1 MRQAGRPLA
10 RRPRGTGSASPTH
23 GFFRKSAVIGVAEIF
38 GRLPLIFTAGY
49 VAKSLGPSAYGN
61 WALVLAY
68 QGLLISV
75 VSLGL
80 PVSLSRLASVATAAR
95 ARGLYTLS
103 LQLTSAVMIVLAVVS
118 FLARFPLA
126 DLVGLQHALAWLLAV
141 GCVVAVT
148 TGFEGLL
155 GAYLK
160 SRELAS
166 RYALSVVA
174 RSCIE
179 VTAIYL
185 VFGGVVHVGNLHGA
199 KLLLLYAAFVTVL
212 KIAIY
217 PLFVLVGSVRGERPS
232 RAERSVFLRY
242 GLPMIPAGIVVFL
255 TAQGDR
261 LVLGHLFDKHQLG
274 LYAFGAA
281 VSGYMT
287 YVGYAINPL
296 LLPRASALHDAGD
309 DTSVRALFVQSQ
321 NVSMAL
327 YASGVAMFILFS
339 HEIIRITAGHAYYKT
354 ANVMIL
360 LAAAVGLEAVLGIFQ
375 WVFHL
380 VRKPRYVLWFN
391 LGYMFLNVGMVVAGA
406 LVGGATTVAAFVLVS
421 VIAANVARCAVARR
435 LLAVDVAKATAVGLL
450 VLAALS
456 PALAACRDL
465 AFGVRVLIFALLVAG
480 FCIPAYRS
488 LRRTYPAGAA

>member
-1 MRQAGRPLA
+1 MRQAARPLVRKP
-10 RRPRGTGSASPTH
+10 RRAGVASPTQ

-49 VAKSLGPSAYGN
+49 VAKSLGPATYGS

-80 PVSLSRLASVATAAR
+80 PTSLSRLASVATAAR
-95 ARGLYTLS
+95 ARGLFTLS
-103 LQLTSAVMIVLAVVS
+103 LQLTSAVMILLAIVS

-126 DLVGLQHALAWLLAV
+126 DVVGLQHALAWLLAI

-160 SRELAS
+160 SRELAG
-166 RYALSVVA
+166 RYAVSVVA

-185 VFGGVVHVGNLHGA
+185 VFAGVVHVGHLHGA

-212 KIAIY
+212 KLVIY
-217 PLFVLVGSVRGERPS
+217 PLFVIVGSVRGERPS
-232 RAERSVFLRY
+232 REERSVFLRY

-261 LVLGHLFDKHQLG
+261 LVLGHLFDKDQLG

-309 DTSVRALFVQSQ
+309 DASVRALFVQSQ

-339 HEIIRITAGHAYYKT
+339 HEIIRITAGPAYYRT
-354 ANVMIL
+354 ANVMVL
-360 LAAAVGLEAVLGIFQ
+360 LAAAVGLEAVVGIFQ

-391 LGYMFLNVGMVVAGA
+391 LGYMLLNVGLVVAGA

-421 VIAANVARCAVARR
+421 VVVANIARYVVARR
-435 LLAVDVAKATAVGLL
+435 LLVIDLAKATAVGL
-450 VLAALS
+450 VALAAVS
-456 PALAACRDL
+456 PALAASRDL
-465 AFGVRVLIFALLVAG
+465 SFAVRVLIFALLVAAFG
-480 FCIPAYRS
+480 VPAYRS
-488 LRRTYPAGAA
+488 VRRTSAA